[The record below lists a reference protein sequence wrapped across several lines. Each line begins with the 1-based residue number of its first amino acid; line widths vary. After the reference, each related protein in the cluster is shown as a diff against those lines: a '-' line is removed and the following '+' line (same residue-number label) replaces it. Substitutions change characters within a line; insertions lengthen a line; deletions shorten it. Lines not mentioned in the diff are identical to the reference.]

1 MCNSIMA
8 IDETMSR
15 TSNTGQKRLNDP
27 EVNTYIDELSL
38 SISKS
43 KITLHRARLKRDN
56 SGINNC
62 TS

>member
-43 KITLHRARLKRDN
+43 KITLHRARLKLE
-56 SGINNC
+56 
-62 TS
+62 